1 MMFLC
6 LLQINSTWLAPV
18 FFRSYINVMTL
29 QTVYNLLMRLP
40 FAPLVWAVIKRVL
53 DDNISFLAGGVA
65 FYGLLAI
72 FPAMATVVSFYG
84 LLASGRDIQ
93 HHLALLERFIPHDA
107 FALLQAQLISIAKQS
122 DQTLSLTALFSL
134 LFTLYAATKGTK
146 AMLAALNTLHRT
158 SETRPWWKQQGIAFV
173 LTGGG
178 LLTLVCA
185 LLMIVAVPI
194 IFHLLRLPGG
204 WFAEFDPFRWL
215 ILGVNIII
223 GVMFLFALGP
233 NRKCQPLHLVFL
245 GATIATCLW
254 LLTAWGFSEF
264 VTLFPQINK
273 IYGSLGAV
281 MVLLSWMYAS
291 AYAVLIGAAITAVA
305 EDDWCKNHHTHSL
318 AS

>member
-1 MMFLC
+1 MLET
-6 LLQINSTWLAPV
+6 LKTAL
-18 FFRSYINVMTL
+18 FRIPYV
-29 QTVYNLLMRLP
+29 P
-40 FAPLVWAVIKRVL
+40 FIWAVIHRVL
-53 DDNISFLAGGVA
+53 NDNISFLAGGVA
-65 FYGLLAI
+65 FYGLLSI

-84 LLASGRDIQ
+84 LLASGYEVQEHIGM
-93 HHLALLERFIPHDA
+93 LERFMPKDA
-107 FALLQAQLISIAKQS
+107 YALLSEQLISITLQS
-122 DQTLSLTALFSL
+122 DKTLSVTALISL

-146 AMLAALNTLHRT
+146 AMLAALNVLHR
-158 SETRPWWKQQGIAFV
+158 SVETRPWWKQQGIAFM

-194 IFHLLRLPGG
+194 IFHLLRLPGS

-215 ILGVNIII
+215 ILGANIVI
-223 GVMFLFALGP
+223 GLIFLFALGP
-233 NRKCQPLHLVFL
+233 NRRCQPLHLVVL
-245 GATIATCLW
+245 GAVIATALW

-264 VTLFPQINK
+264 VALFPQFNK

-305 EDDWCKNHHTHSL
+305 QDEWCKTH
-318 AS
+318 